1 MTIAVLYPR
10 FGHPAVEERYASWQT
25 QMLLRASS
33 APVHFYD
40 PDEPAS
46 YAVAA
51 VESEHVLAVTD
62 PLLLPSTS
70 LPQRLREALAQTD
83 AVAAL
88 PVSNESANPAQRR
101 AADVPYMTLRELQ
114 SMTAAWER
122 RARAVE
128 RITWDRSDPA
138 AFLCRTEMLDRAV
151 DPVRRVLDG
160 QEVVISATDYIH
172 QWSSMRGQ
180 VRMDLLERIDTGA
193 KTILE
198 FGCGEATLGEAL
210 KKRQRCRVVG
220 VELDPQAAA
229 VARRRIDDVYCADVR
244 EIVSLLDERFD
255 VIIGGDIVEHL
266 DEPWSFLADL
276 RRLAAPGGK
285 LLLSLPNL
293 ANGSVVGDLLRGR
306 FDYVYMG
313 ITCVGHLRFFT
324 RQTIEEM
331 LAIAGWSAVSIEP
344 QQLTIT
350 PQAEELM
357 TRLKAAG
364 IDFSHDDLAASGYYV
379 TAQNR

>member
-33 APVHFYD
+33 AQIHFYD

-51 VESEHVLAVTD
+51 VESEHLLAVTD

-88 PVSNESANPAQRR
+88 PVSNEGANPAQRR

-114 SMTAAWER
+114 TMTAGWER
-122 RARAVE
+122 KARVLE
-128 RITWDRSDPA
+128 RVTWDGSDPA
-138 AFLCRTEMLDRAV
+138 AFLCRTAMLDRAD
-151 DPVRRVLDG
+151 DPIRRVLDG
-160 QEVVISATDYIH
+160 QEVVISGTDYIH

-180 VRMDLLERIDTGA
+180 VRMDLLDRIDPAA
-193 KTILE
+193 KAILE

-220 VELDPQAAA
+220 VELDPHAAA
-229 VARRRIDDVYCADVR
+229 VARKRIDDVYCADVR
-244 EIVSLLDERFD
+244 EIVSLLQERFD
-255 VIIGGDIVEHL
+255 TIIGGDIVEHL
-266 DEPWSFLADL
+266 DEPWSFLSEL

-331 LAIAGWSAVSIEP
+331 LSIAGWSAVSIEP
-344 QQLTIT
+344 QQLTVT

-357 TRLKAAG
+357 AKLKAAG
-364 IDFSHDDLAASGYYV
+364 IDFSRDDLAASGYYV